1 MSDEFLDDESTAPK
15 KSGGQARLVII
26 GLLAAGLALF
36 IVQNTD
42 STPVSW
48 LVFEGSAP
56 LWVVIIASA
65 VAGAVLSELIGWMMR
80 RRKRSST

>member
-1 MSDEFLDDESTAPK
+1 MSDEILDDEQPAK
-15 KSGGQARLVII
+15 KSGGQARLLIVA
-26 GLLAAGLALF
+26 LVAAGLVAF

-56 LWVVIIASA
+56 LWVVIVAA
-65 VAGAVLSELIGWMMR
+65 AAAGAVLSELGGYLMR
-80 RRKRSST
+80 RRRRRNA

>member
-1 MSDEFLDDESTAPK
+1 MSDAILDDEQPAK
-15 KSGGQARLVII
+15 KGGQARLLIVA
-26 GLLAAGLALF
+26 LVAAGLVAF

-56 LWVVIIASA
+56 LWVVIVAA
-65 VAGAVLSELIGWMMR
+65 AAAGAVLSELGGYLMR
-80 RRKRSST
+80 RRKRRNA